1 MNRLACGV
9 FDVKCE
15 REAFFV
21 AHVKESFSAAVT
33 GVYKL
38 PMVSA
43 RNFKKI
49 GATLGQDPFRAATR
63 QGCSE
68 CSLHQERCNLAVV
81 LLPRGGQWVVAPLIF
96 DGGVGARL
104 QQDPDDSDVA
114 LVGSLVDS
122 GSPSCRQTG

>member
-9 FDVKCE
+9 FDVTCE

-21 AHVKESFSAAVT
+21 AHVKESFSAAATDVR
-33 GVYKL
+33 KL
-38 PMVSA
+38 PVVSA

-68 CSLHQERCNLAVV
+68 CSLHQECFNLQVV
-81 LLPRGGQWVVAPLIF
+81 LLPRDGQWVVAKLIF
-96 DGGVGARL
+96 DGRVGARL
-104 QQDPDDSDVA
+104 QQDPDDGDVA
-114 LVGSLVDS
+114 
-122 GSPSCRQTG
+122 